1 MMNKQLIEALEWRY
15 ACKKFD
21 AEKHISTADLDTI
34 LYSIQLTPSSYGL
47 QPIKVLL
54 IESKELREQIKP
66 IAWNQAQVVDASH
79 LLVFC
84 HYTAITPAAVDQHVE
99 LMAHTRNLPLE
110 KLQGFGTHVKSS
122 IANMNADHVTQW
134 TGKQTYIALGQL
146 LLSCALLKIDATP
159 MEGFDREALDKLL
172 DLSKDGL
179 SASLLCPIGYRHAE
193 DPYIALKKVRKTKET
208 LFETR

>member
-1 MMNKQLIEALEWRY
+1 MNKQLIEALEWRY

-21 AEKHISTADLDTI
+21 ADKRISDTDLNTI
-34 LYSIQLTPSSYGL
+34 LDSIQLTPSSYGL

-54 IESKELREQIKP
+54 IETKELREQIKP

-84 HYTAITPAAVDQHVE
+84 HYTALSESYVDQHVS
-99 LMAHTRNLPLE
+99 LMANTRNLPIE
-110 KLQGFGTHVKSS
+110 KLQGFGTHVKAS
-122 IANMNADHVTQW
+122 IASMNADQVNQW
-134 TGKQTYIALGQL
+134 TAKQTYIALGQV
-146 LLSCALLKIDATP
+146 LLSCALLQIDATP
-159 MEGFDREALDKLL
+159 MEGFDRKALDELL

-193 DPYIALKKVRKTKET
+193 DPYIALKKVRKTKDA

>member
-1 MMNKQLIEALEWRY
+1 MNKQLIEALEWRY

-21 AEKHISTADLDTI
+21 ADKRISDTDLETI
-34 LYSIQLTPSSYGL
+34 FDSIQLTPSSYGL

-54 IESKELREQIKP
+54 IETKELREQIKP

-84 HYTAITPAAVDQHVE
+84 HYTALSESYVDQHVS
-99 LMAHTRNLPLE
+99 LMANTRNLPIE

-122 IANMNADHVTQW
+122 IATMDADHVNQW
-134 TGKQTYIALGQL
+134 TGKQTYIALGQV

-159 MEGFDREALDKLL
+159 MEGFDRKALDKLL

-193 DPYIALKKVRKTKET
+193 DPYITLKKVRKTKNM

>member
-1 MMNKQLIEALEWRY
+1 MNKQLIEALEWRY

-21 AEKHISTADLDTI
+21 TDKRISDTDLDTI
-34 LYSIQLTPSSYGL
+34 LDSIQLTPSSYGL

-54 IESKELREQIKP
+54 IETKELREQIKP

-84 HYTAITPAAVDQHVE
+84 HYTALSESYVDQHVS
-99 LMAHTRNLPLE
+99 LMANTRNLPIE

-122 IANMNADHVTQW
+122 IATMDADHVNQW
-134 TGKQTYIALGQL
+134 TGKQTYIALGQV

-159 MEGFDREALDKLL
+159 MEGFDRKALDELL

-193 DPYIALKKVRKTKET
+193 DPYIALKKVRKTKDA

>member
-1 MMNKQLIEALEWRY
+1 MNKQLIDALEWRY

-21 AEKHISTADLDTI
+21 ADKRISDTDLNTI
-34 LYSIQLTPSSYGL
+34 LDSIQLTPSSYGL

-54 IESKELREQIKP
+54 IETKELREQIKP

-84 HYTAITPAAVDQHVE
+84 NFTEISKAYVDQHVT
-99 LMAHTRNLPLE
+99 LMANTRNLPIE

-122 IANMNADHVTQW
+122 IASMDADHVNQW
-134 TGKQTYIALGQL
+134 TGKQTYIALGQV

-159 MEGFDREALDKLL
+159 MEGFDRKALDNLL

-193 DPYIALKKVRKTKET
+193 DPYITLKKVRKTKEI

>member
-1 MMNKQLIEALEWRY
+1 MNKQLIEALEWRY

-21 AEKHISTADLDTI
+21 TDKRISDTDLDTI
-34 LYSIQLTPSSYGL
+34 LDSIQLTPSSYGL

-54 IESKELREQIKP
+54 IETKELREQIKP

-84 HYTAITPAAVDQHVE
+84 HYTALSESYVDQHVS
-99 LMAHTRNLPLE
+99 LMASTRNLPIE
-110 KLQGFGTHVKSS
+110 KLHGFGTHVKSS
-122 IANMNADHVTQW
+122 IATMDADHVNQW
-134 TGKQTYIALGQL
+134 TGKQTYIALGQV

-159 MEGFDREALDKLL
+159 MEGFDRKALDELL

-179 SASLLCPIGYRHAE
+179 STSLLCPIGYRHAE
-193 DPYIALKKVRKTKET
+193 DPYITLKKVRKTKDA

>member
-1 MMNKQLIEALEWRY
+1 MNKQLIEALEWRY

-21 AEKHISTADLDTI
+21 AEKRISESDLQTI
-34 LYSIQLTPSSYGL
+34 LESIRLTPTSYGL

-54 IESKELREQIKP
+54 IETTELREKIKP

-84 HYTAITPAAVDQHVE
+84 HHTAISESYVDQHVT
-99 LMAHTRNLPLE
+99 LMADTRNVSPE
-110 KLQGFGTHVKSS
+110 KLQGFGTHVKSA
-122 IANMNADHVTQW
+122 IANMEEDVKQW
-134 TGKQTYIALGQL
+134 TSKQTYIALGQV

-159 MEGFDREALDKLL
+159 MEGFDKDKLNELL
-172 DLSKDGL
+172 DLSSQGL
-179 SASLLCPIGYRHAE
+179 SASLLCPIGIRHPE
-193 DPYIALKKVRKTKET
+193 DANITAKKVRKTKED

>member
-1 MMNKQLIEALEWRY
+1 MNKQLIEALEWRY

-21 AEKHISTADLDTI
+21 TDKRISDTDLDTI
-34 LYSIQLTPSSYGL
+34 LDSIQLTPSSYGL

-54 IESKELREQIKP
+54 IETKELREQIKP

-84 HYTAITPAAVDQHVE
+84 HYTALSESYVDQHVS
-99 LMAHTRNLPLE
+99 LMANTRNLPIE

-122 IANMNADHVTQW
+122 IATMDADHVNQW
-134 TGKQTYIALGQL
+134 TGKQTYIALGQV

-159 MEGFDREALDKLL
+159 MEGFDRKALDELL

-193 DPYIALKKVRKTKET
+193 DPYITLKKVRKTKDA

>member
-1 MMNKQLIEALEWRY
+1 MNKQLIEALEWRY

-21 AEKHISTADLDTI
+21 AEKRISESDLQTI
-34 LYSIQLTPSSYGL
+34 MDSIRLTPTSYGL

-54 IESKELREQIKP
+54 IETTELREKIKP

-84 HYTAITPAAVDQHVE
+84 HHTAISESYVDQHVT
-99 LMAHTRNLPLE
+99 LMADTRNVSTE
-110 KLQGFGTHVKSS
+110 KLQGFGTHVKSA
-122 IANMNADHVTQW
+122 IANMEEEHVIQW
-134 TGKQTYIALGQL
+134 TSKQTYIALGQV

-159 MEGFDREALDKLL
+159 MEGFDKDKLNELL
-172 DLSKDGL
+172 DLTSQGL
-179 SASLLCPIGYRHAE
+179 SASLLCPIGIRHPE
-193 DPYIALKKVRKTKET
+193 DANITAKKVRKTKED

>member
-1 MMNKQLIEALEWRY
+1 MNKQLIEALEWRY

-21 AEKHISTADLDTI
+21 TDKRISHTDLNTI
-34 LYSIQLTPSSYGL
+34 LDSIQLTPSSYGL

-54 IESKELREQIKP
+54 IETKELREQIKP

-84 HYTAITPAAVDQHVE
+84 HFTEISEAYVDQHVT
-99 LMAHTRNLPLE
+99 LMANTRDLPIE

-122 IANMNADHVTQW
+122 IASMDADHVNQW
-134 TGKQTYIALGQL
+134 TAKQTYIALGQV
-146 LLSCALLKIDATP
+146 LLSCALLQIDATP
-159 MEGFDREALDKLL
+159 MEGFDRKALDNLL

-193 DPYIALKKVRKTKET
+193 DPYLALKKVRKTKDS

>member
-1 MMNKQLIEALEWRY
+1 MNKQLIEALEWRY

-21 AEKHISTADLDTI
+21 ADKRISDTDLNTI
-34 LYSIQLTPSSYGL
+34 LDSIQLTPSSYGL

-54 IESKELREQIKP
+54 IETKELREQIKP

-84 HYTAITPAAVDQHVE
+84 HYTALSESYVDQHVS
-99 LMAHTRNLPLE
+99 LMAQTRNLPIE
-110 KLQGFGTHVKSS
+110 KLQGFGTHVKAS
-122 IANMNADHVTQW
+122 IASLNADHVNQW
-134 TGKQTYIALGQL
+134 TAKQTYIALGQV
-146 LLSCALLKIDATP
+146 LLSCALLQIDATP
-159 MEGFDREALDKLL
+159 MEGFDRKALDELL

-179 SASLLCPIGYRHAE
+179 SASLLCPIGYRDAE
-193 DPYIALKKVRKTKET
+193 DPYIALKKVRKTKDA

>member
-1 MMNKQLIEALEWRY
+1 MNKQLIEALEWRY

-21 AEKHISTADLDTI
+21 AEKRISDADLATLLD
-34 LYSIQLTPSSYGL
+34 SIQLTPSSYGL

-54 IESKELREQIKP
+54 IETKELREQIKP

-84 HYTAITPAAVDQHVE
+84 HFTEISEAYVDQHVT
-99 LMAHTRNLPLE
+99 LMANTRDLKIE

-122 IANMNADHVTQW
+122 IASMSADHVNQW
-134 TGKQTYIALGQL
+134 TSKQTYIALGQV
-146 LLSCALLKIDATP
+146 LLSCALLNIDATP
-159 MEGFDREALDKLL
+159 MEGFDAKQLNELL
-172 DLSKDGL
+172 DLPSQGL
-179 SASLLCPIGYRHAE
+179 SASLLCPIGYRHSE
-193 DPYIALKKVRKTKET
+193 DPYIILNKVRKSKSA

>member
-1 MMNKQLIEALEWRY
+1 MNKQLIEALEWRY

-21 AEKHISTADLDTI
+21 ANKRISDTDLDTI
-34 LYSIQLTPSSYGL
+34 LDSIQLTPSSYGL

-54 IESKELREQIKP
+54 IETKELREQIKP

-84 HYTAITPAAVDQHVE
+84 HYTALSESYVDQHVS
-99 LMAHTRNLPLE
+99 LMANTRNLPIE

-122 IANMNADHVTQW
+122 IATMDADHVNQW
-134 TGKQTYIALGQL
+134 TGKQTYIALGQV

-159 MEGFDREALDKLL
+159 MEGFDRKALDELL

-193 DPYIALKKVRKTKET
+193 DPYITLKKVRKTKDA

>member
-1 MMNKQLIEALEWRY
+1 MNKQLIEALEWRY

-21 AEKHISTADLDTI
+21 ADKRISDTDLNTI
-34 LYSIQLTPSSYGL
+34 LDSIQLTPSSYGL

-54 IESKELREQIKP
+54 IETKELREQIKP

-84 HYTAITPAAVDQHVE
+84 HYTALSESYVDQHVS
-99 LMAHTRNLPLE
+99 LMANTRNLPIE

-122 IANMNADHVTQW
+122 IATMDADHVNQW
-134 TGKQTYIALGQL
+134 TGKQTYIALGQV

-159 MEGFDREALDKLL
+159 MEGFDRRALDELL

-193 DPYIALKKVRKTKET
+193 DPYITLKKVRKTKDA

>member
-1 MMNKQLIEALEWRY
+1 MNKQLIEALEWRY

-21 AEKHISTADLDTI
+21 ADKRISDTDLDT
-34 LYSIQLTPSSYGL
+34 LLDSIQLTPSSYGL

-54 IESKELREQIKP
+54 IETKELREQIKP

-84 HYTAITPAAVDQHVE
+84 HHTALSESYVDQHVS
-99 LMAHTRNLPLE
+99 LMANTRNLPIE

-122 IANMNADHVTQW
+122 IATMDADHVNQW
-134 TGKQTYIALGQL
+134 TGKQTYIALGQV

-159 MEGFDREALDKLL
+159 MEGFDRKALDELL

-193 DPYIALKKVRKTKET
+193 DPYITLKKVRKTKDA

>member
-1 MMNKQLIEALEWRY
+1 MNKQLIEALEWRY

-21 AEKHISTADLDTI
+21 TDKRISDTDLDTI
-34 LYSIQLTPSSYGL
+34 LDSIQLTPSSYGL

-54 IESKELREQIKP
+54 IETKELREQIKP

-84 HYTAITPAAVDQHVE
+84 HYTALSESYVDQHVS
-99 LMAHTRNLPLE
+99 LMANTRNLPIE

-122 IANMNADHVTQW
+122 SATMDADHVNQW
-134 TGKQTYIALGQL
+134 TGKQTYIALGQV

-159 MEGFDREALDKLL
+159 MEGFDRRALDELL

-193 DPYIALKKVRKTKET
+193 DPYITLKKVRKTKDA

>member
-1 MMNKQLIEALEWRY
+1 MNKQLIEALEWRY

-21 AEKHISTADLDTI
+21 ADKRISDTDLNTI
-34 LYSIQLTPSSYGL
+34 LDSIQLTPSSYGL

-54 IESKELREQIKP
+54 IETKELREQIKP

-84 HYTAITPAAVDQHVE
+84 HYTAISESYVDQHVS
-99 LMAHTRNLPLE
+99 LMAQTRNLPIE
-110 KLQGFGTHVKSS
+110 KLQGFGTHVKAS
-122 IANMNADHVTQW
+122 IASMNADHVNQW
-134 TGKQTYIALGQL
+134 TAKQTYIALGQV
-146 LLSCALLKIDATP
+146 LLSCALLQIDATP
-159 MEGFDREALDKLL
+159 MEGFDRKALDELL

-193 DPYIALKKVRKTKET
+193 DPYIALKKVRKTKDA

>member
-1 MMNKQLIEALEWRY
+1 MNKQLLEALEWRY

-21 AEKHISTADLDTI
+21 TDKRISDTDLDT
-34 LYSIQLTPSSYGL
+34 LLDSIQLTPSSYGL

-54 IESKELREQIKP
+54 IETKELRDQIKP

-84 HYTAITPAAVDQHVE
+84 HHTALSESYVDQHVS
-99 LMAHTRNLPLE
+99 LMANTRNLPIE

-122 IANMNADHVTQW
+122 IATMDADQVNQW
-134 TGKQTYIALGQL
+134 TGKQTYIALGQV

-159 MEGFDREALDKLL
+159 MEGFDRKALDELL

-193 DPYIALKKVRKTKET
+193 DPYNTLKKVRKTKEI

>member
-1 MMNKQLIEALEWRY
+1 MNKQLIEALEWRY

-21 AEKHISTADLDTI
+21 ADKRISDTDLNTI
-34 LYSIQLTPSSYGL
+34 LDSIQLTPSSYGL

-54 IESKELREQIKP
+54 IETKELREQIKP

-84 HYTAITPAAVDQHVE
+84 NFTEISEAYVDQHVT
-99 LMAHTRNLPLE
+99 LMANTRNLPIE

-122 IANMNADHVTQW
+122 IASMDADHVNQW
-134 TGKQTYIALGQL
+134 TGKQTYIALGQV

-159 MEGFDREALDKLL
+159 MEGFDRKALDNLL

-193 DPYIALKKVRKTKET
+193 DPYITLKKVRKTKEI

>member
-1 MMNKQLIEALEWRY
+1 MNKQLIEALEWRY

-21 AEKHISTADLDTI
+21 TDKRISDTDLDTI
-34 LYSIQLTPSSYGL
+34 LDSIQLTPSSYGL

-54 IESKELREQIKP
+54 IETKELREQIKP

-84 HYTAITPAAVDQHVE
+84 HYTALSESYVDQHVS
-99 LMAHTRNLPLE
+99 LMANTRNLPIE
-110 KLQGFGTHVKSS
+110 KLQGFGTHVKSA
-122 IANMNADHVTQW
+122 IANMEDEHVKQW
-134 TGKQTYIALGQL
+134 TGKQTYIALGQV

-159 MEGFDREALDKLL
+159 MEGFDRKALDELL

-193 DPYIALKKVRKTKET
+193 DPYITLKKVRKTKDA

>member
-1 MMNKQLIEALEWRY
+1 MNKQLIEALEWRY

-21 AEKHISTADLDTI
+21 ANKRISDTDLDTI
-34 LYSIQLTPSSYGL
+34 LDSIQLTPSSYGL

-54 IESKELREQIKP
+54 IETKELREQIKP

-84 HYTAITPAAVDQHVE
+84 HYTALSESYIDQHVS
-99 LMAHTRNLPLE
+99 LMANTRNLPIE

-122 IANMNADHVTQW
+122 IATMDADHVNQW
-134 TGKQTYIALGQL
+134 TGKQTYIALGQV

-159 MEGFDREALDKLL
+159 MEGFDRKALDELL

-179 SASLLCPIGYRHAE
+179 STSLLCPIGYRHAE
-193 DPYIALKKVRKTKET
+193 DPYIALKKVRKTKDA

>member
-1 MMNKQLIEALEWRY
+1 MNKQLIEALEWRY

-21 AEKHISTADLDTI
+21 TDKRISDTDLDTI
-34 LYSIQLTPSSYGL
+34 LDSIQLTPSSYGL

-54 IESKELREQIKP
+54 IETKELREQIKP

-84 HYTAITPAAVDQHVE
+84 HYTALSETYVDQHVS
-99 LMAHTRNLPLE
+99 LMANTRNLPIE

-122 IANMNADHVTQW
+122 IATMDADHVNQW
-134 TGKQTYIALGQL
+134 TGKQTYIALGQV

-159 MEGFDREALDKLL
+159 MEGFDRKALDELL

-193 DPYIALKKVRKTKET
+193 DPYIALKKVRKTKDA

>member
-1 MMNKQLIEALEWRY
+1 MNKQLIEALEWRY

-21 AEKHISTADLDTI
+21 TDKRISDTDLDTI
-34 LYSIQLTPSSYGL
+34 LDSIQLTPSSYGL

-54 IESKELREQIKP
+54 IETKELREQIKP

-84 HYTAITPAAVDQHVE
+84 HYTALSESYVDQHVS
-99 LMAHTRNLPLE
+99 LMANTRNLPIE

-122 IANMNADHVTQW
+122 IATMDADHVNQW
-134 TGKQTYIALGQL
+134 TGKQTYIALGQV

-159 MEGFDREALDKLL
+159 MEGFDRRALDELL

-193 DPYIALKKVRKTKET
+193 DPYITLKKVRKTKDA

>member
-1 MMNKQLIEALEWRY
+1 MNKQLIEALEWRY

-21 AEKHISTADLDTI
+21 ANKRISDTDLDTI
-34 LYSIQLTPSSYGL
+34 LDSIQLTPSSYGL

-54 IESKELREQIKP
+54 IETKELREQIKP

-84 HYTAITPAAVDQHVE
+84 HYTALSESYIDQHVS
-99 LMAHTRNLPLE
+99 LMANTRNLPIE

-122 IANMNADHVTQW
+122 IATMDADHVNQW
-134 TGKQTYIALGQL
+134 TGKQTYIALGQV

-159 MEGFDREALDKLL
+159 MEGFDRKALDELL

-193 DPYIALKKVRKTKET
+193 DPYITLKKVRKTKDA

>member
-1 MMNKQLIEALEWRY
+1 MNKQLIEALEWRY

-21 AEKHISTADLDTI
+21 AEKRISESDLQTI
-34 LYSIQLTPSSYGL
+34 MDSIRLTPTSYGL

-54 IESKELREQIKP
+54 IETTELREKIKP

-84 HYTAITPAAVDQHVE
+84 HHTAISESYVDQHVT
-99 LMAHTRNLPLE
+99 LMADTRNVSTE
-110 KLQGFGTHVKSS
+110 KLQGFGTHVKSA
-122 IANMNADHVTQW
+122 IANMEEEHVIQW
-134 TGKQTYIALGQL
+134 TSKQTYIALGQV

-159 MEGFDREALDKLL
+159 MEGFDAKLLNELL
-172 DLSKDGL
+172 DLPSKGL

-193 DPYIALKKVRKTKET
+193 DPYNALKKVRKTKEI

>member
-1 MMNKQLIEALEWRY
+1 MNKQLIEALEWRY

-21 AEKHISTADLDTI
+21 TDKRISDTDLDTI
-34 LYSIQLTPSSYGL
+34 LDSIQLTPSSYGL

-54 IESKELREQIKP
+54 IETKELREQIKP

-84 HYTAITPAAVDQHVE
+84 HYTALSESYIDQHVS
-99 LMAHTRNLPLE
+99 LMANTRNLPIE

-122 IANMNADHVTQW
+122 IATMDADHVNQW
-134 TGKQTYIALGQL
+134 TGKQTYIALGQV

-159 MEGFDREALDKLL
+159 MEGFDRKALDELL

-193 DPYIALKKVRKTKET
+193 DPYITLKKVRKTKDA

>member
-1 MMNKQLIEALEWRY
+1 MNKQLIEALEWRY

-21 AEKHISTADLDTI
+21 ADKRISDTDLETI
-34 LYSIQLTPSSYGL
+34 LDSIQLTPSSYGL

-54 IESKELREQIKP
+54 IETKELREQIKP

-84 HYTAITPAAVDQHVE
+84 HYTALSESYIDQHVS
-99 LMAHTRNLPLE
+99 LMANTRNLPIE

-122 IANMNADHVTQW
+122 IATMDADHVNQW
-134 TGKQTYIALGQL
+134 TGKQTYIALGQV

-159 MEGFDREALDKLL
+159 MEGFDRKALDELL

-179 SASLLCPIGYRHAE
+179 STSLLCPIGYRHAE
-193 DPYIALKKVRKTKET
+193 DPYISLKKVRKTKDA

>member
-1 MMNKQLIEALEWRY
+1 MNKQLIEALEWRY

-21 AEKHISTADLDTI
+21 ADKRISDTDLNTI
-34 LYSIQLTPSSYGL
+34 LDSIQLTPSSYGL

-54 IESKELREQIKP
+54 IETKELREQIKP

-84 HYTAITPAAVDQHVE
+84 HYTALSESYVDQHVS
-99 LMAHTRNLPLE
+99 LMAQTRNLPIE
-110 KLQGFGTHVKSS
+110 KLQGFGTHVKAS
-122 IANMNADHVTQW
+122 IASLNADHVNQW
-134 TGKQTYIALGQL
+134 TAKQTYIALGQV
-146 LLSCALLKIDATP
+146 LLSCALLHIDATP
-159 MEGFDREALDKLL
+159 MEGFDRKALDELL

-193 DPYIALKKVRKTKET
+193 DPYIALKKVRKTKDA

>member
-1 MMNKQLIEALEWRY
+1 MNKQLIEALEWRY

-21 AEKHISTADLDTI
+21 ADKRISDTDLETI
-34 LYSIQLTPSSYGL
+34 FDSIQLTPSSYGL

-54 IESKELREQIKP
+54 IETKELREQIKP

-84 HYTAITPAAVDQHVE
+84 HYTALSESYVDQHVS
-99 LMAHTRNLPLE
+99 LMANTRNLPIE
-110 KLQGFGTHVKSS
+110 KLQAFGTHVKSS
-122 IANMNADHVTQW
+122 IATMDADHVNQW
-134 TGKQTYIALGQL
+134 TGKQTYIALGQV

-159 MEGFDREALDKLL
+159 MEGFDRKALDELL

-193 DPYIALKKVRKTKET
+193 DPYITLKKVRKTKDA

>member
-1 MMNKQLIEALEWRY
+1 MNKQLIEALEWRY

-21 AEKHISTADLDTI
+21 ANKRISDTDLDTI
-34 LYSIQLTPSSYGL
+34 LDSIQLTPSSYGL

-54 IESKELREQIKP
+54 IETKELREQIKP

-84 HYTAITPAAVDQHVE
+84 HYTALSESYVDQHVS
-99 LMAHTRNLPLE
+99 LMANTRNLPIE

-122 IANMNADHVTQW
+122 IATMDADHVNQW
-134 TGKQTYIALGQL
+134 TGKQTYIALGQV

-159 MEGFDREALDKLL
+159 MEGFDRKALDELL

-193 DPYIALKKVRKTKET
+193 DPYIALKKVRKTKDA

>member
-1 MMNKQLIEALEWRY
+1 MNKQLIEALEWRY

-21 AEKHISTADLDTI
+21 ADKRISDTDIDTI
-34 LYSIQLTPSSYGL
+34 LDSIQLTPSSYGL
-47 QPIKVLL
+47 QPLKVLL
-54 IESKELREQIKP
+54 IETKELREQIKP

-84 HYTAITPAAVDQHVE
+84 HYAALSESYVDQHVS
-99 LMAHTRNLPLE
+99 LMANTRNLPIE

-122 IANMNADHVTQW
+122 IASMDADHVNQW
-134 TGKQTYIALGQL
+134 SGKQTYIALGQV

-159 MEGFDREALDKLL
+159 MEGFDRKALDNLL

-193 DPYIALKKVRKTKET
+193 DPYITLKKVRKTKDA

>member
-1 MMNKQLIEALEWRY
+1 MNKQLIEALEWRY

-21 AEKHISTADLDTI
+21 TDKRISDTNLETI
-34 LYSIQLTPSSYGL
+34 FDSIQLTPSSYGL

-54 IESKELREQIKP
+54 IETKELREQIKP

-84 HYTAITPAAVDQHVE
+84 HYTALSESYVDQHVS
-99 LMAHTRNLPLE
+99 LMANTRNLPIE
-110 KLQGFGTHVKSS
+110 KLQGFGMHVKSS
-122 IANMNADHVTQW
+122 IENMKADHVKQW

-179 SASLLCPIGYRHAE
+179 SASLLCPIGYRHAD
-193 DPYIALKKVRKTKET
+193 DPYIALKKVRKTKDT

>member
-1 MMNKQLIEALEWRY
+1 MNKQLIEALEWRY

-21 AEKHISTADLDTI
+21 ADKRISDTDLETI
-34 LYSIQLTPSSYGL
+34 LDSIQLTPSSYGL

-54 IESKELREQIKP
+54 IETKELREQIKP

-84 HYTAITPAAVDQHVE
+84 HYTALSESYIDQHVS
-99 LMAHTRNLPLE
+99 LMTNTRNLPIE

-122 IANMNADHVTQW
+122 IATMDADHVNQW
-134 TGKQTYIALGQL
+134 TGKQTYIALGQV

-159 MEGFDREALDKLL
+159 MEGFDRKALDELL

-179 SASLLCPIGYRHAE
+179 STSLLCPIGYRHAE
-193 DPYIALKKVRKTKET
+193 DPYISLKKVRKTKDA

>member
-1 MMNKQLIEALEWRY
+1 MNKQLIEALEWRY

-21 AEKHISTADLDTI
+21 ADKRISDTDLNTI
-34 LYSIQLTPSSYGL
+34 LDSIQLTPSSYGL

-54 IESKELREQIKP
+54 IETKELREQIKP
-66 IAWNQAQVVDASH
+66 IAWNQVQVVDASH

-84 HYTAITPAAVDQHVE
+84 NFTEISEAYVDQHVT
-99 LMAHTRNLPLE
+99 LMANTRNLPIE

-122 IANMNADHVTQW
+122 IASMDTDHVNQW
-134 TGKQTYIALGQL
+134 TGKQTYIALGQV

-159 MEGFDREALDKLL
+159 MEGFDRKALDNLL

-193 DPYIALKKVRKTKET
+193 DPYITLKKVRKTKEI